1 MGGEVQPF
9 NSRQELYRLA
19 GQEGGFEAMVD
30 FVKANAPV
38 DPTEQKRTR
47 VEMQG
52 DRVVAISKRRFSLK
66 RASGIG
72 EKGEIYY
79 KPVDSPNSVY
89 KALTVLDRDEMIK
102 NAYREA
108 YKHYPTAA
116 NIKAFGE
123 TLEASVDETI
133 DLLDDMVVKISK
145 ELYWDRDNSIFLKE
159 YSGDCCHQLFN
170 NRPNNIDRVQVD
182 IDDIDTEHF
191 EIAVDRTYKY
201 IEAHDGMYIPYDLRP
216 EDDKYKAYGTIGAI
230 FTQDQPLN
238 AFWVW
243 ANEDLDKF
251 NDLLKAVAANF
262 MRVKPKGAFILIGRT
277 RNGKS
282 SFVQM
287 LHTLFGRASTSEI
300 KLTQLDDP
308 HFNYSLFGSALN
320 APDEEDEGK
329 GKEVLKAQA
338 MFKSMATHY
347 PINVPMF
354 YSQRPQ
360 PVPTN
365 FMSYFPM
372 NDTPQW
378 KGTGAEACMRRSFIL
393 SFDADLSKYD
403 NGTTDFEKETYT
415 ADFYSKLLP
424 VILAFAKYYNEHP
437 FKLSDTQKKNQQLVN
452 EEVDNVSVYLNE
464 FQKYF
469 PGGYASVGLI
479 WDDYK
484 CWCEGRGLLWK
495 GRQEFSRKL
504 KVIGG
509 KPSKLTVGNEVIN
522 ITRIEKE
529 GKVFHDNYIMWDH
542 NGLSVKDLLYPGDGM
557 KPRSVI
563 EYLNTHA
570 NMKSKEEEKEEEKAR
585 RAKESEE
592 WAEEFWAKRRKD
604 DEDTLN
610 AIKGLGW

>member
-1 MGGEVQPF
+1 MGGEVQQFTKAQLKETLIDLFGGELPAKPKLAEPEEKTPIERQTPT
-9 NSRQELYRLA
+9 SRKANRVIEVLKEKVQFVRVEGLGPKGTIYYRMNDTDVYTKLTERSRSEMIKGAYKELYR
-19 GQEGGFEAMVD
+19 
-30 FVKANAPV
+30 
-38 DPTEQKRTR
+38 
-47 VEMQG
+47 
-52 DRVVAISKRRFSLK
+52 
-66 RASGIG
+66 
-72 EKGEIYY
+72 
-79 KPVDSPNSVY
+79 
-89 KALTVLDRDEMIK
+89 
-102 NAYREA
+102 
-108 YKHYPTAA
+108 HYPLS
-116 NIKAFGE
+116 NDIDVYGD
-123 TLEASVDETI
+123 TLEDSVDESV
-133 DLLDDMVVKISK
+133 DYLDDSIIKISGNK
-145 ELYWDRDNSIFLKE
+145 YWDRDSGTTIE
-159 YSGDCCHQLFN
+159 GYDGDCFCQLFS
-170 NRPNNIDRVQVD
+170 NRSRNIDRVQVD
-182 IDDIDTEHF
+182 INDIDAERLES
-191 EIAVDRTYKY
+191 EIERTYKY

-216 EDDKYKAYGTIGAI
+216 EDDKYKTYGTIGGM

-287 LHTLFGRASTSEI
+287 LHTLFGKRNTSEL
-300 KLTQLDDP
+300 KLTELES
-308 HFNYSLFGSALN
+308 HHKNMRLLGSLLN

-338 MFKSMATHY
+338 LFKSISTHA
-347 PINVPMF
+347 PITIPVL
-354 YSQRPQ
+354 YSQEPQ
-360 PVPTN
+360 DVPTN
-365 FMSYFPM
+365 FMCYFPM

-403 NGTTDFEKETYT
+403 NNTRDFEKETYT

-424 VILAFAKYYNEHP
+424 IILAFAKYYNEHP
-437 FKLSDTQKKNQQLVN
+437 FKLSDTQKKNQQLIN

-484 CWCEGRGLLWK
+484 CWCESRGLLWK
-495 GRQEFSRKL
+495 GKQDFSRKL

-509 KPSKLTVGNEVIN
+509 KPSKFTVGNEVIN
-522 ITRIEKE
+522 ITRIEKS
-529 GKVFHDNYIMWDH
+529 GAVFHDNYIMWNH
-542 NGLSVKDLLYPGDGM
+542 NGLSVKDLLYPGEGK

-570 NMKSKEEEKEEEKAR
+570 NKKNKEKDKEEEDE
-585 RAKESEE
+585 RAKESEK
-592 WAEEFWAKRRKD
+592 WAEEFWEKRKD